1 MRAIWWRVHLK
12 VAHAST
18 YLSLLEIAAESHG
31 ELGRRDARL
40 NEFEWLDE

>member
-1 MRAIWWRVHLK
+1 MRATWSRVHLK
-12 VAHAST
+12 IARTST